1 MNLSAAVPVKAF
13 DVPVDVGTACIL
25 VFFILVCGLIMITG
39 TRNFLSFMQNPTQPL
54 EVDEHELCHVNALLL
69 LPGQVNS

>member
-1 MNLSAAVPVKAF
+1 MDLSAAVPVKAF

-39 TRNFLSFMQNPTQPL
+39 TRNFLLFMQNPTQPL
-54 EVDEHELCHVNALLL
+54 EVDEHSQCTAAPSWTSRQLD
-69 LPGQVNS
+69 